1 MKKEIMLIILVF
13 WAMFTQAQIKILFD
27 ATKAETASNADWI
40 IDADEFNLDYDPDP
54 VLGGNEANPQRF
66 PTPDQSTVDS
76 ETSEDYWTGANS
88 SWGIESVKAGFQ
100 VETLPYDAKITYGD
114 ATNPQDLSNYKVY
127 IVTEPNIM
135 FTDSEKTAILEF
147 VKNGGGLF
155 ITADHNVSDRN
166 GDGVDSVDVWNDL
179 FKNNDL
185 DYNPFGFLFDYE
197 NFTEDTTNTA
207 PDSDDPV
214 LDGPYGKP
222 DDLEFYGGT
231 SMTLYPDVNKNVVG
245 IFYRMGADPYNK
257 WAAMVARSTYG
268 LGRVV
273 AMGDSSP
280 ADDGTG
286 DTGDHLY
293 DGWDEDADGDHRI
306 LIMNATI
313 WLAGGDTTGVALY
326 NESVKFRVYVRDNR
340 FYMTATDIKVN
351 SIGIYNTLGQKVL
364 KFNSAN
370 LTAGMPLTL
379 PKGVYIAVA
388 TADNGQR
395 YQTKFLVR

>member
-1 MKKEIMLIILVF
+1 
-13 WAMFTQAQIKILFD
+13 
-27 ATKAETASNADWI
+27 
-40 IDADEFNLDYDPDP
+40 
-54 VLGGNEANPQRF
+54 
-66 PTPDQSTVDS
+66 
-76 ETSEDYWTGANS
+76 
-88 SWGIESVKAGFQ
+88 
-100 VETLPYDAKITYGD
+100 
-114 ATNPQDLSNYKVY
+114 
-127 IVTEPNIM
+127 
-135 FTDSEKTAILEF
+135 
-147 VKNGGGLF
+147 
-155 ITADHNVSDRN
+155 
-166 GDGVDSVDVWNDL
+166 
-179 FKNNDL
+179 
-185 DYNPFGFLFDYE
+185 
-197 NFTEDTTNTA
+197 
-207 PDSDDPV
+207 
-214 LDGPYGKP
+214 
-222 DDLEFYGGT
+222 
-231 SMTLYPDVNKNVVG
+231 MTLYPDVNKNVVG